1 MAERT
6 SLRIGDRVE
15 HWAGPSGT
23 GGNPNCYGATGVIL
37 EFYPGTRCA
46 RVMFD
51 DHCLQANGGP
61 INTRI
66 GPWIVDRLRLIE
78 IPYDASQQGDT
89 DEDI

>member
-1 MAERT
+1 
-6 SLRIGDRVE
+6 
-15 HWAGPSGT
+15 
-23 GGNPNCYGATGVIL
+23 
-37 EFYPGTRCA
+37 
-46 RVMFD
+46 MFD